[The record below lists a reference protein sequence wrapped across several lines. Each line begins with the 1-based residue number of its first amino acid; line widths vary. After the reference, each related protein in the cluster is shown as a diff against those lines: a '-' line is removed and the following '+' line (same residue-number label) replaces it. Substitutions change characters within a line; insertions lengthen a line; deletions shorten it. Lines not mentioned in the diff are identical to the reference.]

1 MKIVKSHR
9 SDDNQNLARDAEHAR
24 LRMIY
29 ENQSD
34 YAEWRLRMGLQKP
47 TEGWVDPAM
56 RARVSALFAELSRSL
71 AARDICRRAPRW
83 KDMTPAQ
90 AADQLA
96 ALPDR
101 FAAPVTGSDELRGQ
115 FESADF

>member
-1 MKIVKSHR
+1 MKIVKLAR
-9 SDDNQNLARDAEHAR
+9 SDDSPNLARDAENAR

-29 ENQSD
+29 ENPAD
-34 YAEWRLRMGLQKP
+34 YTEWRLRMGLQKP
-47 TEGWVDPAM
+47 TEGRDEPVM
-56 RARVSALFAELSRSL
+56 RARVSALFAGLSRSL
-71 AARDICRRAPRW
+71 AARDISRRAPRW

-90 AADQLA
+90 AAGQLA

-101 FAAPVTGSDELRGQ
+101 FAEPVAVSTELCRQ